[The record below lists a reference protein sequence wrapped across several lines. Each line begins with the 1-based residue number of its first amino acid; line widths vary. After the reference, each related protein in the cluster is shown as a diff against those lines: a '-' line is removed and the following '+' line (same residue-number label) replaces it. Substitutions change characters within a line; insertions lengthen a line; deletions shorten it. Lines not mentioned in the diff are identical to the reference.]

1 MILLRC
7 DWKRRSPSLWVLI
20 YLLICPKTHHC
31 ASSGYCPLTP
41 TTLSVHQGF
50 STLEE
55 CSFLPGAA
63 FVCGMQCSTL
73 PWCKAVRVT
82 SCSANGIC
90 TCSFCNR
97 LTKVDFGITNL
108 QFFLQTKEIGKNTN
122 HVNFPGDK
130 LIAGQPLLIKLYIVG
145 TRVKLTFLS
154 TVGHNAF
161 DTEIRFD
168 EGSVVSNSYIGYS
181 WGHED
186 RYTPHFSFTQ
196 GQELSVFCVVTTAAY
211 EMYFDKVLFKIFPH
225 RIPLNLISD
234 FIVTNSGAG
243 VAKIISFR
251 V

>member
-1 MILLRC
+1 MALHQYDLPNIQ
-7 DWKRRSPSLWVLI
+7 RSLCLFL
-20 YLLICPKTHHC
+20 YLLIFPKTHHC

-63 FVCGMQCSTL
+63 FVCGMQCSAL

-97 LTKVDFGITNL
+97 LTKVDFRITNL
-108 QFFLQTKEIGKNTN
+108 QFFLHTKEIGKNTN
-122 HVNFPGDK
+122 RVTFPGQR
-130 LIAGQPLLIKLYIVG
+130 LIAGQPLQIKLYIVG
-145 TRVKLTFLS
+145 TRVKLTFYS
-154 TVGHNAF
+154 TVGHKAF

-168 EGSVVSNSYIGYS
+168 EGSVVSNSYIGYR
-181 WGHED
+181 WGNED
-186 RYTPHFSFTQ
+186 RYTPHFRFTQ

-225 RIPLNLISD
+225 RIGLSLISD
-234 FIVTNSGAG
+234 FIVSNSGAG

-251 V
+251 L